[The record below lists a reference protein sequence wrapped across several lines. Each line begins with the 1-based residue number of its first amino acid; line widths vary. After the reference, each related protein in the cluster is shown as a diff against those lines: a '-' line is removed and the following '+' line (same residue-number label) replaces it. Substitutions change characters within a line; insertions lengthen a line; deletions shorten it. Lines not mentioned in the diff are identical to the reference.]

1 MVTWFVSHLIQLIT
15 PAYLCPGISGGN
27 IFASMAQSIEN
38 SCALVCFMTDGYE
51 KSSNGEKE
59 LTYADNT
66 GVRVIPCLL
75 QESVGGGEQY
85 RPTGMNI
92 KHNIMNKIMQC
103 QLCVI
108 PSHNCDHLDFE
119 SIPKRLS
126 KVDLFWK

>member
-1 MVTWFVSHLIQLIT
+1 
-15 PAYLCPGISGGN
+15 
-27 IFASMAQSIEN
+27 MAQSIEN
-38 SCALVCFMTDGYE
+38 SCALVCFMTEGYE

-59 LTYADNT
+59 LTYADST

-75 QESVGGGEQY
+75 QERVGGGEQY
-85 RPTGMNI
+85 RPTGMSLYMSLYMSFIITFHYIYKGEQYKPTGMNI
-92 KHNIMNKIMQC
+92 KHKIMNKIMQR